1 MLGKNTMLYNLHNS
15 QMICSAILGFN
26 LTLDSGDIRVIK
38 IDGGND
44 ILSSDPVE
52 SVGILYPGE
61 RMDIITSGGGKS
73 LTMTLDPEYASS

>member
-1 MLGKNTMLYNLHNS
+1 MSGL
-15 QMICSAILGFN
+15 N
-26 LTLDSGDIRVIK
+26 LTIEKGSIRVIK

-61 RMDIITSGGGKS
+61 RIDIIMSGGSANS
-73 LTMTLDPEYASS
+73 LSVTLDPEYAYLAFFTLPC